1 MVFSTQCSTIFR
13 ILIII
18 TTKHR
23 TTNIK
28 IKMKKTISIN
38 IAGIVF
44 HIEDDGYEKLNAYLK
59 SIQKYFSSYEG
70 SKEIVEDIEARIAE
84 KFWDKQKSDDKQA
97 ISMQDVD
104 CLIASMGSVSDF
116 AAIEEEED
124 LAMAGEKNQ
133 AKNSFTNE
141 SKGGGA
147 FGGSYQY
154 KPETEKIYPEYKYN
168 STHKKLFR
176 DTKRKL
182 LGGVCAGLAYN
193 LGFDPLWVRLA
204 FLFLLLG
211 IGPITAGVLSGIT
224 LVFYIACWIAF
235 PANPALEEDE
245 RIRKF
250 YRNPDGKVLG
260 GVMSGIASYTGWDLG
275 TLRFVSVLS
284 IFLFGSG
291 IIIYV
296 ILWAIAPEAKTL
308 TDKMQMSG
316 EPITLENIESNIK
329 RTFNVDDKHEN
340 AVTKLL
346 LLPFRVISQIFKAL
360 GPFAEF
366 LVTAGK
372 VLVGGLMVMIGI
384 VTILALIFSLFV
396 GVTAL
401 EAGHVYFGDSIPI
414 GLIGRDAS
422 PLMIIGGFLASV
434 VPAFVIAWAGLS
446 LVIRRNLFTST
457 VWQSALGVF
466 VVGLFVTMYTGVRY
480 ARNFAKSASIEKVL
494 NYDIANKM
502 PSFDLNYTGLDQNW
516 EPSVELIGYDGTTI
530 KVEQTYKADGR
541 DKQDAEKN
549 ATDVSL
555 NIVQKDSILAFDD
568 RLDFKDNARFRDQRI
583 IMKVYIPYN
592 KEFTMTRGFAEWI
605 DNSLDR
611 QYWNDDEGDKF
622 KGSRWKFTKDGELVS
637 TNIILSDEDE
647 NNNNEGNAK
656 ILDLKDFEFIKS
668 DVNNGICN
676 YDIRQGNEFKVEIDG
691 AYSEKE
697 LKYEVKDNTLMIN
710 NRDNNVLNI
719 SVTMPNLKGIILK
732 GGSGESTIHDFSGD
746 DFNVELYD
754 SNKLNINGTVQTLNA
769 KIKGFSNLQAFDL
782 QVVNANIDARDNTE
796 ARVNVKTKMDAKTTG
811 MAQIRYRGE
820 PSENRF
826 VRDGGTIE
834 KE

>member
-1 MVFSTQCSTIFR
+1 
-13 ILIII
+13 
-18 TTKHR
+18 
-23 TTNIK
+23 
-28 IKMKKTISIN
+28 MKKTISIN

-59 SIQKYFSSYEG
+59 AIQKYFSSYEG

-84 KFWDKQKSDDKQA
+84 KFWNKQKSEDKQA
-97 ISMQDVD
+97 ISMQDVEG
-104 CLIASMGSVSDF
+104 LIASMGSVSDF
-116 AAIEEEED
+116 AAIEEDED
-124 LAMAGEKNQ
+124 LAMAGGKNQ
-133 AKNSFTNE
+133 ANQAFNSE
-141 SKGGGA
+141 SIH
-147 FGGSYQY
+147 SDSSESSNQY
-154 KPETEKIYPEYKYN
+154 KSQAGKSESEYRYN
-168 STHKKLFR
+168 STNKKLFR

-211 IGPITAGVLSGIT
+211 IGPITAGVLSAIT
-224 LVFYIACWIAF
+224 FVFYIACWIAF

-291 IIIYV
+291 VVIYI
-296 ILWAIAPEAKTL
+296 ILWTIAPEAKTL

-329 RTFNVDDKHEN
+329 RTFNVEDKQEN
-340 AVTKLL
+340 AITKLL
-346 LLPFRVISQIFKAL
+346 LLPFRVLSQVFKAL

-372 VLVGGLMVMIGI
+372 VFVGGLMLFIGI

-401 EAGHVYFGDSIPI
+401 EAGHVYFGNNIPV

-466 VVGLFVTMYTGVRY
+466 VVGLLVTMYTGVRY

-494 NYDIANKM
+494 NYDVVNKM
-502 PSFDLNYTGLDQNW
+502 PSFDLNYTGFDQNW
-516 EPSVELIGYDGTTI
+516 EPSAELIGYDGMSI
-530 KVEQTYKADGR
+530 KIEQIFKAEGR

-549 ATDVSL
+549 AQDVNY
-555 NIVQKDSILAFDD
+555 NIIQKDSILTFDD

-611 QYWNDDEGDKF
+611 QYWNDDDGDKF
-622 KGSRWKFTKDGELVS
+622 KGSRWMFTKDGELIC
-637 TNIILSDEDE
+637 TNRILKTEDE
-647 NNNNEGNAK
+647 NNDSENNVK
-656 ILDLKDFEFIKS
+656 TLDLKDFEYIKS
-668 DVNNGICN
+668 EVNSGVCN
-676 YDIRQGNEFKVEIDG
+676 YEIRQGNEFKVEVEG
-691 AYSEKE
+691 PYNKE
-697 LKYEVKDNTLMIN
+697 DLKYEVKN
-710 NRDNNVLNI
+710 NALYIENRNNSFMTMKI
-719 SVTMPNLKGIILK
+719 TMPKLKGVILK
-732 GGSGESTIHDFSGD
+732 GGNGESNVYDFSGD
-746 DFNVELYD
+746 KLELEIAD
-754 SNKLNINGTVQTLNA
+754 QNRLIIGGSVNELTVRNSGSSQ
-769 KIKGFSNLQAFDL
+769 LQAFDL
-782 QVVNANIDARDNTE
+782 QANNIIIEAKDNASAE
-796 ARVNVKTKMDAKTTG
+796 VNVKEKFEATSKGSAS
-811 MAQIRYRGE
+811 IRYRGE
-820 PSENRF
+820 PSVNRS
-826 VRDGGTIE
+826 VREGGSID

>member
-1 MVFSTQCSTIFR
+1 
-13 ILIII
+13 
-18 TTKHR
+18 
-23 TTNIK
+23 
-28 IKMKKTISIN
+28 MKKTISIN

-59 SIQKYFSSYEG
+59 AIQKYFSSYEG

-84 KFWDKQKSDDKQA
+84 KFWAKQKSEDIQV
-97 ISMQDVD
+97 ISLQDVD
-104 CLIASMGSVSDF
+104 GLIASMGTVSDF

-124 LAMAGEKNQ
+124 LAMVGEKNQ
-133 AKNSFTNE
+133 AKQSLSDD
-141 SKGGGA
+141 SKSTDFFENA
-147 FGGSYQY
+147 DQDKSQSERKYS
-154 KPETEKIYPEYKYN
+154 EYKYN
-168 STHKKLFR
+168 STNKKLFR

-235 PANPALEEDE
+235 PANPALEEDD

-275 TLRFVSVLS
+275 MLRFVSVLS

-291 IIIYV
+291 VVIYI

-329 RTFNVDDKHEN
+329 RTFNVEN
-340 AVTKLL
+340 HPENSVTKLL
-346 LLPFRVISQIFKAL
+346 LLPFRVLSQVFKAL

-366 LVTAGK
+366 LVSAGRIF
-372 VLVGGLMVMIGI
+372 VGAIMSFTGI
-384 VTILALIFSLFV
+384 ITIIALFFSLFV
-396 GVTAL
+396 SMSAIDNMP
-401 EAGHVYFGDSIPI
+401 VYFFDIPL
-414 GLIGRDAS
+414 GLFGRDAS
-422 PLMIIGGFLASV
+422 PLMLIGGFLASA
-434 VPAFVIAWAGLS
+434 VPMFVIAWAGIS
-446 LVIRRNLFTST
+446 LIIRKNLFTPT

-466 VVGLFVTMYTGVRY
+466 VVGLLITMYTGVRY
-480 ARNFAKSASIEKVL
+480 TRNFAKTASIEKDM
-494 NYDIANKM
+494 NYPIDNKTPIFAINSIDGEFNWK
-502 PSFDLNYTGLDQNW
+502 PSI
-516 EPSVELIGYDGTTI
+516 ELIGYNGTTI
-530 KVEQTYKADGR
+530 KVEQVFKADGR
-541 DKQDAEKN
+541 DKNDAEKN
-549 ATDVSL
+549 ASDIIYNIAQTDSV
-555 NIVQKDSILAFDD
+555 VRFDE
-568 RLDFKDNARFRDQRI
+568 RFEFKDNARYRDQRLI
-583 IMKVYIPYN
+583 LRVLVPYE
-592 KEFTMTRGFAEWI
+592 KEFSITREFAYFV
-605 DNSLDR
+605 DNVFAKRYFEDSD
-611 QYWNDDEGDKF
+611 GDKF
-622 KGSRWKFTKDGELVS
+622 KGSRWKFTKDGELIS
-637 TNIILSDEDE
+637 TNIILQNEDG
-647 NNNNEGNAK
+647 NDDNEGGSQT
-656 ILDLKDFEFIKS
+656 LDVKDFEFIKS

-691 AYSEKE
+691 AYNKKE
-697 LKYEVKDNTLMIN
+697 LKYEVKDNTLSFN

-719 SVTMPNLKGIILK
+719 RVTMPNLKGIILK
-732 GGSGESTIHDFSGD
+732 GGNGESNIHDFSGD
-746 DFNVELYD
+746 DFMVELYD

-782 QVVNANIDARDNTE
+782 QAINVTVEAKDNTE
-796 ARVNVKTKMDAKTTG
+796 AQINVKTKIDAKTSG

-826 VRDGGTIE
+826 VRDGGSIE

>member
-1 MVFSTQCSTIFR
+1 
-13 ILIII
+13 
-18 TTKHR
+18 
-23 TTNIK
+23 
-28 IKMKKTISIN
+28 MKKTISIN

-59 SIQKYFSSYEG
+59 AIQKYFSSYEG

-84 KFWDKQKSDDKQA
+84 KFWDKQKSEDKQA
-97 ISMQDVD
+97 ISLQDVD
-104 CLIASMGSVSDF
+104 GLIASMGSVSDF

-124 LAMAGEKNQ
+124 LAMVGEKSQ
-133 AKNSFTNE
+133 AKKAFADDSKSNE
-141 SKGGGA
+141 MYEGT
-147 FGGSYQY
+147 YQN
-154 KPETEKIYPEYKYN
+154 KSQSEKNYSEHKYN

-204 FLFLLLG
+204 FLFLLLV

-235 PANPALEEDE
+235 PANPVLEDDD
-245 RIRKF
+245 RIRKL

-275 TLRFVSVLS
+275 MLRFVSVLS

-308 TDKMQMSG
+308 TDKMQMTG

-329 RTFNVDDKHEN
+329 RTFNVEN
-340 AVTKLL
+340 HPENSLTKLL
-346 LLPFRVISQIFKAL
+346 LLPFRVISQVFKAL

-372 VLVGGLMVMIGI
+372 VFVGGLMVFIGV
-384 VTILALIFSLFV
+384 VTIIALIFSLFV

-401 EAGHVYFGDSIPI
+401 EAGHVYFGNNIPV

-422 PLMIIGGFLASV
+422 PLMIIGGFLASA

-466 VVGLFVTMYTGVRY
+466 VVGLLVTMYTGVRY
-480 ARNFAKSASIEKVL
+480 ARNFAKSASVEKVL
-494 NYDIANKM
+494 NYEVANKM
-502 PSFDLNYTGLDQNW
+502 PSFDLNYTGFDQNW
-516 EPSVELIGYDGTTI
+516 EPSVELIGYDGMTI
-530 KVEQTYKADGR
+530 KVEQIFKAEGR

-549 ATDVSL
+549 AIDVNY
-555 NIVQKDSILAFDD
+555 NIAQKDSILTFDD
-568 RLDFKDNARFRDQRI
+568 RLDFNDNARFRDQRI
-583 IMKVYIPYN
+583 ILKVYVPYN
-592 KEFTMTRGFAEWI
+592 KEFTMSKDFAEWI

-611 QYWNDDEGDKF
+611 QFWNDDESNKF
-622 KGSRWKFTKDGELVS
+622 KGFRWMFTKDGELVCLNR
-637 TNIILSDEDE
+637 TLKTEEE
-647 NNNNEGNAK
+647 NNDAENGLK
-656 ILDLKDFEFIKS
+656 SLDLKDFEFIKS
-668 DVNNGICN
+668 DVNNGTCN
-676 YDIRQGNEFKVEIDG
+676 YDIRQGNEFKVEIEGDFNK
-691 AYSEKE
+691 KE
-697 LKYEVKDNTLMIN
+697 IKYEVKGNVFSVKNPN
-710 NRDNNVLNI
+710 NNELNI
-719 SVTMPNLKGIILK
+719 RITMPNLKGVVLK
-732 GGSGESTIHDFSGD
+732 GGNGESTIHDFSGND
-746 DFNVELYD
+746 LTIELSD
-754 SNKLNINGTVQTLNA
+754 SNTLSVNGSAQSLTANL
-769 KIKGFSNLQAFDL
+769 KGSSNLQAFDL
-782 QVVNANIDARDNTE
+782 QTINAKIDSQDNAE
-796 ARVNVKTKMDAKTTG
+796 AEINVKKKMEAKTTG
-811 MAQIRYRGE
+811 TAQIRYRGE
-820 PSENRF
+820 PSENQS
-826 VRDGGTIE
+826 VRNGGTIE

>member
-1 MVFSTQCSTIFR
+1 
-13 ILIII
+13 
-18 TTKHR
+18 
-23 TTNIK
+23 
-28 IKMKKTISIN
+28 MKKTISIN

-59 SIQKYFSSYEG
+59 AIQKYFSSYEG

-84 KFWDKQKSDDKQA
+84 KFWDKQKSEDKQA
-97 ISMQDVD
+97 ISLQDVEG
-104 CLIASMGSVSDF
+104 LIASMGSVSDF

-124 LAMAGEKNQ
+124 LAMAGGKNQ
-133 AKNSFTNE
+133 AKQAFAGE
-141 SKGGGA
+141 SKSNET
-147 FGGSYQY
+147 FGNTYQE
-154 KPETEKIYPEYKYN
+154 KPQSDKNYSEYKYN
-168 STHKKLFR
+168 PTNKKLFR

-211 IGPITAGVLSGIT
+211 IGPITAGIFSGIT
-224 LVFYIACWIAF
+224 VVFYIACWIAF
-235 PANPALEEDE
+235 PSNSALEEDD

-291 IIIYV
+291 VIIYI

-329 RTFNVDDKHEN
+329 RTFNVEDHHEN

-346 LLPFRVISQIFKAL
+346 LLPFRVISQVFKAL

-366 LVTAGK
+366 LVSAGRIF
-372 VLVGGLMVMIGI
+372 VGGIMAFTGCVMMI
-384 VTILALIFSLFV
+384 ASFFSLFV
-396 GVTAL
+396 GMSAI
-401 EAGHVYFGDSIPI
+401 DNIPVVFFDI
-414 GLIGRDAS
+414 PVGLFGRDAS
-422 PLMIIGGFLASV
+422 SLMLIGGFLAFA
-434 VPAFVIAWAGLS
+434 VPMFVIACAGIS
-446 LVIRRNLFTST
+446 LIIRKNLFTPT

-466 VVGLFVTMYTGVRY
+466 VVGLLITMYTGVRY
-480 ARNFAKSASIEKVL
+480 ARNFAKTASVEKNL
-494 NYDIANKM
+494 NYAIDNKTPIFVM
-502 PSFDLNYTGLDQNW
+502 NSVDGEFNWKPSI
-516 EPSVELIGYDGTTI
+516 ELIGYNGTTI
-530 KVEQTYKADGR
+530 KIEQVFKADGR
-541 DKQDAEKN
+541 DKNDAEKN
-549 ATDVSL
+549 ASDIEY
-555 NIVQKDSILAFDD
+555 NIVQIDSTIRFNE
-568 RLDFKDNARFRDQRI
+568 RFEFKENARYREQRLI
-583 IMKVYIPYN
+583 LRIFVPYD
-592 KEFTMTRGFAEWI
+592 KEFSVTREFAYFV
-605 DNSLDR
+605 DNVFAQKYFEDA
-611 QYWNDDEGDKF
+611 DGDKF

-637 TNIILSDEDE
+637 TNIILPVEDE
-647 NNNNEGNAK
+647 NDDNDGSSQT
-656 ILDLKDFEFIKS
+656 LDVKGFEYIKS
-668 DVNNGICN
+668 DVNNGNCN
-676 YDIRQGNEFKVEIDG
+676 YDIHQGNEFKVEIDG
-691 AYSEKE
+691 AYDKKE
-697 LKYEVKDNTLMIN
+697 LKYGVENNVFSIN

-719 SVTMPNLKGIILK
+719 KITMPNLKGIILK
-732 GGSGESTIHDFSGD
+732 GGNGESSIHDFSGD
-746 DFNVELYD
+746 DFSLELHD
-754 SNKLNINGTVQTLNA
+754 SNKLNINGTVQSLTA

-782 QVVNANIDARDNTE
+782 QAINTNIEAKDNAE
-796 ARVNVKTKMDAKTTG
+796 AEINVKKKMEAKTSG

>member
-1 MVFSTQCSTIFR
+1 
-13 ILIII
+13 
-18 TTKHR
+18 
-23 TTNIK
+23 
-28 IKMKKTISIN
+28 MKKTISIN

-59 SIQKYFSSYEG
+59 AIQKYFSSYEG

-84 KFWDKQKSDDKQA
+84 KFWDKQKSEDKQA
-97 ISMQDVD
+97 ISMQDVEG
-104 CLIASMGSVSDF
+104 LIASMGSVSDF
-116 AAIEEEED
+116 AAIEEDED
-124 LAMAGEKNQ
+124 LAMAGGKSQ
-133 AKNSFTNE
+133 AKQSFNSE
-141 SKGGGA
+141 SIKND
-147 FGGSYQY
+147 SSESSNQYQTG
-154 KPETEKIYPEYKYN
+154 KSESEYKYN
-168 STHKKLFR
+168 STNKKLFR

-235 PANPALEEDE
+235 PANPTLEEDE

-291 IIIYV
+291 VVIYI

-329 RTFNVDDKHEN
+329 RTFNVEDKHEN
-340 AVTKLL
+340 AITKLL
-346 LLPFRVISQIFKAL
+346 LLPFRIISQVFKAL

-372 VLVGGLMVMIGI
+372 VFVGGLMVFIGI

-401 EAGHVYFGDSIPI
+401 EAGHVYFGNNIPVE
-414 GLIGRDAS
+414 LIGRDAS

-466 VVGLFVTMYTGVRY
+466 VVGLLVTMYTGVRY

-494 NYDIANKM
+494 NYDVANKT
-502 PSFDLNYTGLDQNW
+502 PSFDLNYTGFDQNW
-516 EPSVELIGYDGTTI
+516 DPAVELIGYDGTTI
-530 KVEQTYKADGR
+530 KVEQTFKADGR

-549 ATDVSL
+549 ASDVNY
-555 NIVQKDSILAFDD
+555 NIIQKDSILIFDD

-605 DNSLDR
+605 DNSLDG
-611 QYWNDDEGDKF
+611 QYWNNDDGDKF
-622 KGSRWKFTKDGELVS
+622 KGSRWMFTKDGELIC
-637 TNIILSDEDE
+637 TNRIIKTEDE
-647 NNNNEGNAK
+647 NNDSENNVK
-656 ILDLKDFEFIKS
+656 TLDLKDFEYIKS
-668 DVNNGICN
+668 EVNSGVCN
-676 YDIRQGNEFKVEIDG
+676 YEIRQGNEFKVEVEG
-691 AYSEKE
+691 PYNKE
-697 LKYEVKDNTLMIN
+697 DLKYEVKN
-710 NRDNNVLNI
+710 NSLYIENRNNSFMTMKI
-719 SVTMPNLKGIILK
+719 TMPKLKGVILK
-732 GGSGESTIHDFSGD
+732 GGNGESNIYDFSGD
-746 DFNVELYD
+746 KLEIEIADQNRLIIGGSVNELMVKN
-754 SNKLNINGTVQTLNA
+754 SGSSQ
-769 KIKGFSNLQAFDL
+769 LQAFDL
-782 QVVNANIDARDNTE
+782 QANNIIVEAKDNASAE
-796 ARVNVKTKMDAKTTG
+796 VNVKDKFEATSRGSAS
-811 MAQIRYRGE
+811 IRYRGE
-820 PSENRF
+820 PSVNRS
-826 VRDGGTIE
+826 VREGGSID

>member
-1 MVFSTQCSTIFR
+1 
-13 ILIII
+13 
-18 TTKHR
+18 
-23 TTNIK
+23 
-28 IKMKKTISIN
+28 MKKTISIN

-59 SIQKYFSSYEG
+59 AIQKYFSSYEG

-84 KFWDKQKSDDKQA
+84 KFWAKQKSDDVQV
-97 ISMQDVD
+97 ISLQDVD
-104 CLIASMGSVSDF
+104 GLIASMGTVSDF

-133 AKNSFTNE
+133 AKQAFANE
-141 SKGGGA
+141 SKSNEA
-147 FGGSYQY
+147 FGGDYQ
-154 KPETEKIYPEYKYN
+154 EKSQSDKNYSEYKYN
-168 STHKKLFR
+168 STNKKLFR
-176 DTKRKL
+176 DTKRQL

-235 PANPALEEDE
+235 PANPALEEDD

-275 TLRFVSVLS
+275 MLRFVSVLS

-329 RTFNVDDKHEN
+329 RTFNVEN
-340 AVTKLL
+340 HPENSVTKLL
-346 LLPFRVISQIFKAL
+346 LLPFRVISQVFKAL

-366 LVTAGK
+366 LVSAGRIF
-372 VLVGGLMVMIGI
+372 VGGIMAFTGSVMMI
-384 VTILALIFSLFV
+384 ASFFALFV
-396 GVTAL
+396 SMSAIDNMP
-401 EAGHVYFGDSIPI
+401 VYFFKIPL
-414 GLIGRDAS
+414 GLFGRDAS
-422 PLMIIGGFLASV
+422 SLMLIGGFLAFG
-434 VPAFVIAWAGLS
+434 VPLFVIACAGIS
-446 LVIRRNLFTST
+446 LIIRKNLFTPT

-466 VVGLFVTMYTGVRY
+466 VVGLLITMYTGVRY
-480 ARNFAKSASIEKVL
+480 QRNFAKTASIEKNL
-494 NYDIANKM
+494 NYPIDNKTPLFDIKSIDGDFNWK
-502 PSFDLNYTGLDQNW
+502 PSI
-516 EPSVELIGYDGTTI
+516 ELIGYNGTTVKI
-530 KVEQTYKADGR
+530 EQIFKADGK
-541 DKQDAEKN
+541 DKNDAEKN
-549 ATDVSL
+549 ATDIDY
-555 NIVQKDSILAFDD
+555 NIAQVDSVIRFDE
-568 RLDFKDNARFRDQRI
+568 RFEFKDNARYRDQRLI
-583 IMKVYIPYN
+583 LRVFVPYD
-592 KEFTMTRGFAEWI
+592 KEFSITREFAYFVN
-605 DNSLDR
+605 NSFASRYFEDS
-611 QYWNDDEGDKF
+611 DGDKF

-637 TNIILSDEDE
+637 TNIILPNEDD
-647 NNNNEGNAK
+647 NNDNEGSSQT
-656 ILDLKDFEFIKS
+656 IDVKDFEFIKS

-676 YDIRQGNEFKVEIDG
+676 YDILQGNEFKVEIEG
-691 AYSEKE
+691 EYNKKE
-697 LKYEVKDNTLMIN
+697 LKYEVKDNTLSIN

-719 SVTMPNLKGIILK
+719 RIIMPNLKGILLK
-732 GGSGESTIHDFSGD
+732 GGNGESSIHDFSGN
-746 DFNVELYD
+746 DFTVELND
-754 SNKLNINGTVQTLNA
+754 SNKLNINGTVQTLDA

-782 QVVNANIDARDNTE
+782 QTVNAKIEAKDNAE
-796 ARVNVKTKMDAKTTG
+796 AQISVKTKMEAKTSG

-826 VRDGGTIE
+826 VRDGGSIE

>member
-1 MVFSTQCSTIFR
+1 VISDWEQ
-13 ILIII
+13 IIP
-18 TTKHR
+18 
-23 TTNIK
+23 
-28 IKMKKTISIN
+28 MKKTISIN

-59 SIQKYFSSYEG
+59 AIQKYFSSYEG

-97 ISMQDVD
+97 ISLHDVEG
-104 CLIASMGSVSDF
+104 LITSMGSVSDF
-116 AAIEEEED
+116 AAIEEDED

-133 AKNSFTNE
+133 TKQTFTEESQKEETSNS
-141 SKGGGA
+141 
-147 FGGSYQY
+147 SYQSKSQTGKSDSEYNY
-154 KPETEKIYPEYKYN
+154 KYEYSYKYN
-168 STHKKLFR
+168 YTNKKLFR

-204 FLFLLLG
+204 FLFLLIG
-211 IGPITAGVLSGIT
+211 IGPITAGILSAIT
-224 LVFYIACWIAF
+224 FIFYIACWIAF
-235 PANPALEEDE
+235 PANPALEEDD

-275 TLRFVSVLS
+275 MLRFVSVLS

-329 RTFNVDDKHEN
+329 RTFNVEN
-340 AVTKLL
+340 HPENSLTKIL
-346 LLPFRVISQIFKAL
+346 LLPFRVISQVFKAL

-372 VLVGGLMVMIGI
+372 VFVGGLMFFIGV
-384 VTILALIFSLFV
+384 VTIIALVFSLFV

-401 EAGHVYFGDSIPI
+401 EAGHVYLGNSVPI

-422 PLMIIGGFLASV
+422 PLMIIGGFLASA

-446 LVIRRNLFTST
+446 LVIRRNLFTPT

-480 ARNFAKSASIEKVL
+480 ARNFAKTASIEKVL
-494 NYDIANKM
+494 NYEVGNKT
-502 PSFDLNYTGLDQNW
+502 PAFDLNYTGFDQNW

-530 KVEQTYKADGR
+530 KVEQIFKADGR

-549 ATDVSL
+549 AVDVNY
-555 NIVQKDSILAFDD
+555 NIFQKDTILTFDD
-568 RLDFKDNARFRDQRI
+568 RLDFNDNARFRDQHIR
-583 IMKVYIPYN
+583 MKVYVPYD
-592 KEFTMTRGFAEWI
+592 KEFTMSRGFAQWI

-611 QYWNDDEGDKF
+611 QSWDDKEGDKF
-622 KGSRWKFTKDGELVS
+622 KGSRWKFTKDGELVC
-637 TNIILSDEDE
+637 TNRILKSKDE
-647 NNNNEGNAK
+647 NNESDNNAK
-656 ILDLKDFEFIKS
+656 TLELKDFEYIKS
-668 DVNNGICN
+668 EVNSGVCN
-676 YDIRQGNEFKVEIDG
+676 YEIRQGNEFKVEVEGTYNKDD
-691 AYSEKE
+691 
-697 LKYEVKDNTLMIN
+697 LKYEVTN
-710 NRDNNVLNI
+710 NALYIKNRNNNSMTVKI
-719 SVTMPNLKGIILK
+719 TMPKLKGIILK
-732 GGSGESTIHDFSGD
+732 GGNGESNIYDFSGEKLEI
-746 DFNVELYD
+746 ELSD
-754 SNKLNINGTVQTLNA
+754 QNRLIIGGSVKELLVKNSGSSQ
-769 KIKGFSNLQAFDL
+769 LQAFDL
-782 QVVNANIDARDNTE
+782 QTNNIIIEAKDNASAE
-796 ARVNVKTKMDAKTTG
+796 VNVKDKFEATSKGSAN
-811 MAQIRYRGE
+811 IRYRGE
-820 PSENRF
+820 PSVNRS
-826 VRDGGTIE
+826 VREGGAIE

>member
-1 MVFSTQCSTIFR
+1 
-13 ILIII
+13 
-18 TTKHR
+18 
-23 TTNIK
+23 
-28 IKMKKTISIN
+28 MKKTISIN

-59 SIQKYFSSYEG
+59 AIQKYFSSYEG

-84 KFWDKQKSDDKQA
+84 KFWDKQKSEDKQA
-97 ISMQDVD
+97 ISMQDVEG
-104 CLIASMGSVSDF
+104 LIASMGSVSDF
-116 AAIEEEED
+116 AAIEEDED
-124 LAMAGEKNQ
+124 LAMAGGKSQ
-133 AKNSFTNE
+133 AKQSFNSE
-141 SKGGGA
+141 SMNND
-147 FGGSYQY
+147 SSESSNQYQTG
-154 KPETEKIYPEYKYN
+154 KSESEYKYN
-168 STHKKLFR
+168 STNKKLFR

-235 PANPALEEDE
+235 PANPTLEEDE

-291 IIIYV
+291 VVIYI

-329 RTFNVDDKHEN
+329 RTFNVEDKHEN
-340 AVTKLL
+340 AITKLL
-346 LLPFRVISQIFKAL
+346 LLPFRVISQVFKAL

-372 VLVGGLMVMIGI
+372 VFVGGLMVFIGI

-401 EAGHVYFGDSIPI
+401 EAGHVYFGNNIPVE
-414 GLIGRDAS
+414 LIGRDAS

-466 VVGLFVTMYTGVRY
+466 VVGLLVTMYTGVRY

-494 NYDIANKM
+494 NYDVANKT
-502 PSFDLNYTGLDQNW
+502 PSFDLNYTGFDQNW
-516 EPSVELIGYDGTTI
+516 DPAVELIGYDGTTI
-530 KVEQTYKADGR
+530 KVEQTFKADGR

-549 ATDVSL
+549 ASDVNY
-555 NIVQKDSILAFDD
+555 NIIQKDSIMIFDD

-605 DNSLDR
+605 DNSLDG
-611 QYWNDDEGDKF
+611 QYWNNDDGDKF
-622 KGSRWKFTKDGELVS
+622 KGSRWMFTKDGELIC
-637 TNIILSDEDE
+637 TNRIIKTEDE
-647 NNNNEGNAK
+647 NNDSENNVK
-656 ILDLKDFEFIKS
+656 TLDLKDFEYIKS
-668 DVNNGICN
+668 EVNSGVCN
-676 YDIRQGNEFKVEIDG
+676 YEIRQGNEFKVEIEG
-691 AYSEKE
+691 PYNKE
-697 LKYEVKDNTLMIN
+697 DLKYEVKN
-710 NRDNNVLNI
+710 NSLYIENRNNSFMTMKI
-719 SVTMPNLKGIILK
+719 TMPKLKGVILK
-732 GGSGESTIHDFSGD
+732 GGNGESNIYDFSGD
-746 DFNVELYD
+746 KLEIEIADQNRLIIGGSVNELMVKN
-754 SNKLNINGTVQTLNA
+754 SGSSQ
-769 KIKGFSNLQAFDL
+769 LQAFDL
-782 QVVNANIDARDNTE
+782 QANNIIVEAKDNASAE
-796 ARVNVKTKMDAKTTG
+796 VNVKDKFEATSRGSAS
-811 MAQIRYRGE
+811 IRYRGE
-820 PSENRF
+820 PSVNRS
-826 VRDGGTIE
+826 VREGGSID